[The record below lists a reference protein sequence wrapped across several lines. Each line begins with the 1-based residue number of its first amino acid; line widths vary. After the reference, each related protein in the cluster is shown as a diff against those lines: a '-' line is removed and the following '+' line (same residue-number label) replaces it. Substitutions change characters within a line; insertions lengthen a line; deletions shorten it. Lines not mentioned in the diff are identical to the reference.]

1 MHSLNAILFIF
12 GGNMEK
18 KEFMQKLSDLF
29 LEKKKLSMKGENTE
43 IIDKQIKDL
52 KKEYSKDLMEEKR
65 NDQYKRK

>member
-1 MHSLNAILFIF
+1 
-12 GGNMEK
+12 MEK
-18 KEFMQKLSDLF
+18 KEFMQKLTDLF

-52 KKEYSKDLMEEKR
+52 KKEYSKDLMEENT

>member
-1 MHSLNAILFIF
+1 MIKGWI
-12 GGNMEK
+12 
-18 KEFMQKLSDLF
+18 

>member
-1 MHSLNAILFIF
+1 
-12 GGNMEK
+12 MEK
-18 KEFMQKLSDLF
+18 KEFMQKLTDLF

-52 KKEYSKDLMEEKR
+52 KKEYSKDLMEEKI

>member
-1 MHSLNAILFIF
+1 
-12 GGNMEK
+12 MEK
-18 KEFMQKLSDLF
+18 KEFMQKLTDLF

-52 KKEYSKDLMEEKR
+52 KKEYSKDLMEEKS

>member
-1 MHSLNAILFIF
+1 
-12 GGNMEK
+12 MEK
-18 KEFMQKLSDLF
+18 KEFMQKLTDLF

-52 KKEYSKDLMEEKR
+52 KKEYAKVLLEEKK

>member
-1 MHSLNAILFIF
+1 
-12 GGNMEK
+12 MEK
-18 KEFMQKLSDLF
+18 KEFMQKLTDLF

-52 KKEYSKDLMEEKR
+52 KKEYSKYLMEEKR

>member
-1 MHSLNAILFIF
+1 
-12 GGNMEK
+12 MEK
-18 KEFMQKLSDLF
+18 KEFMQKLTDLF

-52 KKEYSKDLMEEKR
+52 KKEYSKDLMEEKT

>member
-1 MHSLNAILFIF
+1 MPFFFLWRKYGKERVYAKIDRFIF
-12 GGNMEK
+12 RK
-18 KEFMQKLSDLF
+18 
-29 LEKKKLSMKGENTE
+29 

>member
-1 MHSLNAILFIF
+1 
-12 GGNMEK
+12 MEK
-18 KEFMQKLSDLF
+18 KEFMQKLTDLF

-52 KKEYSKDLMEEKR
+52 KKEYSKVLLEEKK

>member
-1 MHSLNAILFIF
+1 
-12 GGNMEK
+12 MEK
-18 KEFMQKLSDLF
+18 KEFMQKLTDLF

-52 KKEYSKDLMEEKR
+52 KKEYAKVLLEEKR

>member
-1 MHSLNAILFIF
+1 
-12 GGNMEK
+12 MEK
-18 KEFMQKLSDLF
+18 KEFMQKLTDLF

-65 NDQYKRK
+65 NDQDKRK